1 MELVNSNI
9 ITASKLIRRA
19 KQIADVA
26 NSDFLNYEELTDYLN
41 ASWKNVYQTIIQY
54 NLNVFT
60 VEANLI
66 GSGGVYPIP
75 FDCYQIKSVK
85 NPYTGVEIPRKADSE
100 SVYGSHYEIVNNNLI
115 LGPSCGPVTITY
127 WRKPYFLSFPNA
139 TLETAY
145 NKSEDAEILDVCK
158 DAILIKD
165 ASDNYYIKSLL
176 TDSKLDLSFIEPNEY
191 EKVYLG
197 NNFIVGV
204 TEFQTTTAHTFVS
217 YVVKD
222 FYGNV
227 IAEMNLGIA
236 DYFIK
241 SDDGLIYVGIFDTE
255 NPNKVNIVELDGTT
269 AINSITLDSQP
280 DNIICIDNEF
290 YNVEEDAMP
299 IGIFD
304 CRPAYTTPDKK
315 LHLINEQFDRSKDIV
330 EFVSIPTMGKLTCTN
345 YGFLD
350 FSGKLYSNVPDT
362 QLSFPNNIFFDCIS
376 YDLAIRFL
384 CKMNADSSG
393 VENLNKNAW
402 NQLTASID
410 QNADFPRV
418 KLVRR

>member
-1 MELVNSNI
+1 MEYINSNI
-9 ITASKLIRRA
+9 VTASKLIRRA

-26 NSDFLNYEELTDYLN
+26 NSDFLSYNELTDYLN

-54 NLNVFT
+54 NLNIFT
-60 VEANLI
+60 VDANLV
-66 GSGGVYPIP
+66 GSSGVYKLP

-100 SVYGSHYEIVNNNLI
+100 SMYGSHYEIVNDNLV
-115 LGPSCGPVTITY
+115 LGSSCGPVTITY
-127 WRKPYFLSFPNA
+127 WRKPYFLTFPNA
-139 TLETAY
+139 TLETNY
-145 NKSEDAEILDVCK
+145 NKSEDTEILDVCK
-158 DAILIKD
+158 DAILVKD
-165 ASDNYYIKSLL
+165 AENKYYIKSLL

-191 EKVYLG
+191 EKIYLG
-197 NNFIVGV
+197 NNFIVGINGSNY
-204 TEFQTTTAHTFVS
+204 E
-217 YVVKD
+217 VKD
-222 FYGNV
+222 FYGNLV
-227 IAEMNLGIA
+227 FHGEITA

-241 SDDGLIYVGIFDTE
+241 SDDGVIYIGVLDTD
-255 NPNKVNIVELDGTT
+255 KVNILELDNATEVT
-269 AINSITLDSQP
+269 SIKFTSKP
-280 DNIICIDNEF
+280 ENIICIDNEF
-290 YNVEEDAMP
+290 YFVEKDAMP

-304 CRPAYTTPDKK
+304 CRPAYTTPDKN
-315 LHLINEQFDRSKDIV
+315 LHLINDQFDRSRDII
-330 EFVSIPTMGKLTCTN
+330 EFVSIPTIGKLICTN

-362 QLSFPNNIFFDCIS
+362 QLSFPNNLFFDCIS

-393 VENLNKNAW
+393 VENLNRNAW

-410 QNADFPRV
+410 QNADFMRV